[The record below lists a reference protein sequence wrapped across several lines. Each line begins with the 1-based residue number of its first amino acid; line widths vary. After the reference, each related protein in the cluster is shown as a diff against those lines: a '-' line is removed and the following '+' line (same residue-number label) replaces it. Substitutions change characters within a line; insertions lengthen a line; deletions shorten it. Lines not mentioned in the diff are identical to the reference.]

1 MSKRRQRGENTD
13 DILGDLGNNE
23 VESPFG
29 GGSTGSTASDFAD
42 AGYDSSIGH
51 DDPFAKLGRNRE
63 KIHLTQIDAII
74 PNATQPRRAIP
85 SSVRQYWSGSSD
97 ADSMANFFQRWLEE
111 INLERHEAD
120 IKESF
125 PLDAYLAGEETSR
138 TANIQNEDELEQ
150 ISNSRIGAKESA
162 LMPVVDLASSIKR
175 DGLINPISIAQ
186 NGRSWEIETGERR
199 WLAYQLLNWRIS
211 GNDWQKIPAR
221 QVDGISIWRQSTE
234 NNTRADLN
242 AIAKARQFALLL
254 MNVRTEK
261 EGDEFQSFNIFDH
274 EQDYYAQVADGNHFR
289 VPRSRGEAI
298 LNAMGLE
305 NPVQLRQS
313 RSLLRLPQPVWEWAD
328 DLNWTESFIRKE
340 IFAKAETEED
350 IIRLGVKNALA
361 DGYTVSSVTVWE
373 HLLEKDNPAKSSST
387 SNKFTYKNFSDGLSD
402 KVYNFI
408 QQMPKKDKQRAISHL
423 EEMIE
428 SLKSE

>member
-1 MSKRRQRGENTD
+1 MSRRRQRGDNPD
-13 DILGDLGNNE
+13 DILGDLGSNE
-23 VESPFG
+23 AESPFESG
-29 GGSTGSTASDFAD
+29 TTASDFAD
-42 AGYDSSIGH
+42 AGYGTSIGH

-85 SSVRQYWSGSSD
+85 SSVRQYWSGLSD

-111 INLERHEAD
+111 VNLERREAD

-125 PLDAYLAGEETSR
+125 PLDALLAGEETPR

-150 ISNSRIGAKESA
+150 INDKRTGAKEAS
-162 LMPVVDLASSIKR
+162 LMRVVDLATTIKR

-186 NGRSWEIETGERR
+186 NGRLWEIETGERR

-211 GNDWQKIPAR
+211 GDDWQKIPAR
-221 QVDGISIWRQSTE
+221 QVDGVSIWRQSTE

-254 MNVRTEK
+254 MDVRKEK
-261 EGDEFQSFNIFDH
+261 EGDQFQVHTAFDH
-274 EQDYYAQVADGNHFR
+274 EQDYYAQVADGNQYR
-289 VPRSRGEAI
+289 VPYGTGEKLI
-298 LNAMGLE
+298 NAMGISD
-305 NPVQLRQS
+305 VGQLRHL
-313 RSLLRLPQPVWEWAD
+313 RRLLRLPQIVWTVAD
-328 DLNWTESFIRKE
+328 DLNWSENFIQKNILSTDDTETTRNGIRQALKDRYPGYLL
-340 IFAKAETEED
+340 ED
-350 IIRLGVKNALA
+350 YL
-361 DGYTVSSVTVWE
+361 
-373 HLLEKDNPAKSSST
+373 HLLEADKSSKSSSK
-387 SNKFTYKNFSDGLSD
+387 NDKFTYKTFSDGLSD

-408 QQMPKKDKQRAISHL
+408 QKMPKKDKQRAISHL

-428 SLKSE
+428 SLKSD